1 MQIVK
6 KYIAPFLGVYFLVM
20 LFYYAVSL
28 NLGNTPLF
36 LQARRFVPAA
46 LAFCLPFFLLKNLRI
61 RDVWHIVLVSVSYV
75 VTGPLL
81 IYISLHKT
89 ATILSYPFD
98 IAFGLYLLPSL
109 LFAHYFISRFLPDK
123 FSALAMSTF
132 ELLLLLPNIF
142 QIFYFIRF
150 DHCIT
155 SNGSMVIYQTNLTEA
170 MEYIHSME
178 IMPVIMLLIILFII
192 ACVLKKYNEKLS
204 IVFSAVNSTRQ
215 RGFIIA
221 VLGVLV
227 AGYAFGGA
235 YKRIYFNELVLDTHS
250 YFQQIEK
257 FKTQRQNILDG
268 LQVKQQSDDNGTI
281 ILVIGESATRNYMSA
296 FAELEDDTT
305 PWLKSQKH
313 SENFILFN
321 NSYSCAWNTVPALEH
336 ALTDANFYNNIRF
349 NHSVSIIDIAKR
361 AGYKTYWFS
370 NQGTIG
376 AADTPITLVA
386 KTADVSRWTS
396 DETAAAATQYDEVLL
411 QYLKMVNPKEKNF
424 VVFHLM
430 GSHIDY
436 NNRYPQ
442 NFQKWTDPGET
453 GRLAD
458 YKNSVLYTDNV
469 LERFFMQ
476 AKENLPLSVFVYCSD
491 HGTDPNRRRNPDESG
506 FVVLRIPMFV
516 YLSER
521 YVNHNPREFANLK
534 AHQDAYWS
542 NDLLYDL
549 LCGIMKVESNHVKSA
564 NSLASDAYQ
573 YNKATVK
580 AGLGERWVKDDKYD

>member
-20 LFYYAVSL
+20 LFYCAVSL
-28 NLGNTPLF
+28 NLGNTPLY

-46 LAFCLPFFLLKNLRI
+46 LAFCLPFFLFKKLRI
-61 RDVWHIVLVSVSYV
+61 SETWHIVLVAVSYI

-81 IYISLHKT
+81 IYISMHKT
-89 ATILSYPFD
+89 AVFLSYPYE
-98 IAFGLYLLPSL
+98 IVFGLYLLPSL
-109 LFAHYFISRFLPDK
+109 LFAHYFISRFLPGK
-123 FSALAMSTF
+123 VSALVMSVL
-132 ELLLLLPNIF
+132 ELFLLLPNIF
-142 QIFYFIRF
+142 QIFYFLRF

-155 SNGSMVIYQTNLTEA
+155 SNGVMVIYQTNLTEA
-170 MEYIHSME
+170 MEYIHSMGL
-178 IMPVIMLLIILFII
+178 MPVIALLIILSVI

-204 IVFSAVNSTRQ
+204 IAFAVTNITRQ
-215 RGFIIA
+215 REVIIA
-221 VLGVLV
+221 GLGILL

-235 YKRIYFNELVLDTHS
+235 YKRIHFNELLLDTHS
-250 YFQQIEK
+250 YFQQAGE
-257 FKTQRQNILDG
+257 FKTQRQNILDS
-268 LQVKQQSDDNGTI
+268 LQVKQQNDDNGTI
-281 ILVIGESATRNYMSA
+281 ILFIGESATRNYMSA

-305 PWLKSQKH
+305 PWLKSQKN
-313 SENFILFN
+313 SENFILFD
-321 NSYSCAWNTVPALEH
+321 NSYSCAWSTVPALEH

-349 NHSVSIIDIAKR
+349 NNSISIIDIAKR

-386 KTADVSRWTS
+386 QTADVSRWTC
-396 DETAAAATQYDEVLL
+396 DETAAVTTQYDEVLL

-442 NFQKWTDPGET
+442 SFQKWTDPGET

-458 YKNSVLYTDNV
+458 YKNSLLYTDNV
-469 LERFFMQ
+469 LERFFAQ
-476 AKENLPLSVFVYCSD
+476 TKKSLPLSAFIYCSD
-491 HGTDPNRRRNPDESG
+491 HGTDPNRRRNPDESR

-534 AHQDAYWS
+534 ANQDAYWS

-573 YNKATVK
+573 YNKETVK
-580 AGLGERWVKDDKYD
+580 AGLGEKWVKDDKYN